1 MLIYEIFHK
10 TAVNEAF
17 PVKGM
22 AAKPAPAGLST
33 SSISDVMA
41 KGAPTKPTLGSRIKN
56 AASAGMQAVKSAG
69 SNAAEY
75 LALQALSH
83 AKVPADQ
90 IKQMN
95 WNPEGNI
102 AATMGRGA
110 TAIAQA
116 QNFIADKLVK
126 EYLQKRPPGK
136 PPTLNGE
143 PVPNLTDQD
152 IDAAI
157 KLSNAVGQRLPIDVA
172 KTRETFK
179 NLYTRAQRQATAQ
192 QYAASAPAAPAAAP
206 ATPATPAVTAKP
218 KIQRLPGET
227 MQAAIK
233 RAQQTKSAPP
243 STGLSYPGGQPILPT
258 DPVYAALKRQGKI

>member
-75 LALQALSH
+75 LALQTLSS
-83 AKVPADQ
+83 AGVPADQ
-90 IKQMN
+90 IRQMN

-110 TAIAQA
+110 ATIAQV
-116 QNFIADKLVK
+116 QNYTAEKLVR
-126 EYLQKRPPGK
+126 EYVRTK
-136 PPTLNGE
+136 TLNGK

-157 KLSNAVGQRLPIDVA
+157 KLSNAAGQRLPIDVA

-179 NLYTRAQRQATAQ
+179 NIYARAQQQATTQ
-192 QYAASAPAAPAAAP
+192 QPGSSASAASSTAARRARASRLS
-206 ATPATPAVTAKP
+206 

-233 RAQQTKSAPP
+233 RAKQTKSSP
-243 STGLSYPGGQPILPT
+243 SSTVESYPGGQPILPT

>member
-22 AAKPAPAGLST
+22 AAEPAPAGLST

-75 LALQALSH
+75 IALQTLSS
-83 AKVPADQ
+83 AGVPADQ
-90 IKQMN
+90 IRQMG

-110 TAIAQA
+110 AAIEQA
-116 QNFIADKLVK
+116 QNYAAEKLAR
-126 EYLQKRPPGK
+126 EYVRTK
-136 PPTLNGE
+136 TLNGK

-157 KLSNAVGQRLPIDVA
+157 KLSNAAGQRLPIDVA

-179 NLYTRAQRQATAQ
+179 NIYARAQRHAQ
-192 QYAASAPAAPAAAP
+192 LGASVSAASSTAAP

>member
-75 LALQALSH
+75 LALQTLSS
-83 AKVPADQ
+83 AGVPADQ
-90 IKQMN
+90 IRQMN

-110 TAIAQA
+110 ATIAQV
-116 QNFIADKLVK
+116 QNYTAEKLAR
-126 EYLQKRPPGK
+126 EYVRTK
-136 PPTLNGE
+136 TLNGK
-143 PVPNLTDQD
+143 PVLNLTDQD

-157 KLSNAVGQRLPIDVA
+157 KLSNAAGQRLPIDVA
-172 KTRETFK
+172 NTRETFK
-179 NLYTRAQRQATAQ
+179 NIYARAQRQATAQ
-192 QYAASAPAAPAAAP
+192 QYAASAPAAPAAA
-206 ATPATPAVTAKP
+206 PAVTAKP

-243 STGLSYPGGQPILPT
+243 STGLSYRGGQPILPT
-258 DPVYAALKRQGKI
+258 DPVYAALKQQGKI

>member
-10 TAVNEAF
+10 TVVNEAF

-75 LALQALSH
+75 LALQTLSS
-83 AKVPADQ
+83 AGVPADQ
-90 IKQMN
+90 IRQMN

-110 TAIAQA
+110 ATIAQV
-116 QNFIADKLVK
+116 QNYTAEKLVR
-126 EYLQKRPPGK
+126 EYVRTK
-136 PPTLNGE
+136 TLNGK

-157 KLSNAVGQRLPIDVA
+157 KLSNAAGQRLPIDVA

-179 NLYTRAQRQATAQ
+179 NIYARAQQQATTQ
-192 QYAASAPAAPAAAP
+192 QSGASASAASSTAAPAAA
-206 ATPATPAVTAKP
+206 AKP

-227 MQAAIK
+227 KQAAIK
-233 RAQQTKSAPP
+233 RAQQTKSSPS
-243 STGLSYPGGQPILPT
+243 STGMSYPGGQPILPT